1 MSIIFDNSLKTHH
14 LSQVCDLAITDLKK
28 LFQSHQRELQIY
40 LTRLLRDAD
49 TAMDLTQETFLRVS
63 EHASPD
69 KANEVTHVRS
79 YLYRVAHNLA
89 IDHVRAQKRNPVAGA
104 NNIALDV
111 IPNNS
116 PSPEQIVGGQS
127 ELEYVR
133 RALDELPD
141 KTREIFTLVRVEG
154 LTYREAAE
162 QLGISDS
169 SVQKHVARAIAH
181 VMKRM
186 RESRS

>member
-1 MSIIFDNSLKTHH
+1 M
-14 LSQVCDLAITDLKK
+14 AITNIKK
-28 LFQSHQRELQIY
+28 LFLSHQRELQIY

-63 EHASPD
+63 EHVSPD
-69 KANEVTHVRS
+69 KDNDVVHARS

-89 IDHVRAQKRNPVAGA
+89 IDHVRAQKRNPVSGA
-104 NNIALDV
+104 DDSRLEF
-111 IPNNS
+111 IPNNT

-127 ELEYVR
+127 ELDYVC
-133 RALDELPD
+133 RALGELPE
-141 KTREIFTLVRVEG
+141 KTREIFTLVRVDG

-162 QLGISDS
+162 KLDISDS

-181 VMKRM
+181 VMRRM
-186 RESRS
+186 RENQP

>member
-1 MSIIFDNSLKTHH
+1 MSIIFDNSIKTHH

-104 NNIALDV
+104 DD

-133 RALDELPD
+133 RALDELPE

-154 LTYREAAE
+154 LTYRETAE